1 MFFLPWFGLWVQTS
15 DLLENSDK
23 GDFLE
28 DDRAVSFG
36 ELLFCFIFEARS
48 PVGKAGIKPNV

>member
-1 MFFLPWFGLWVQTS
+1 MVALGHKPLFTFGEEKSDVKCLFFLPWFGLWVQTS

-28 DDRAVSFG
+28 DNGVV
-36 ELLFCFIFEARS
+36 LLC
-48 PVGKAGIKPNV
+48 